1 MVILGGKLHENHK
14 QQAVVIVCIYQCA
27 GCVLVLQQCNEM
39 SVQCVVTLPIYCIV
53 FFTTSFAPR
62 PVVCRRVWDQGYM
75 L

>member
-53 FFTTSFAPR
+53 FFHN
-62 PVVCRRVWDQGYM
+62 
-75 L
+75 